1 MMRVLLA
8 VIAAVVLSTATAGA
22 QPSNEPF
29 ARRQF
34 DSGMTFLGNDRYTEA
49 MKDLQAVVDSF
60 PGSSVADDAL
70 LQIAQFQ
77 LEHAHDLDAAQ
88 TAIDKLL
95 KDLEH
100 QAKLQGLMGSAWP
113 G

>member
-1 MMRVLLA
+1 MMRVILA
-8 VIAAVVLSTATAGA
+8 VIAAFVLSSATAGA

-34 DSGMTFLGNDRYTEA
+34 ERHDVLGNDRYTEA

-77 LEHAHDLDAAQ
+77 LEHAHDPMPRRRPS
-88 TAIDKLL
+88 T
-95 KDLEH
+95 
-100 QAKLQGLMGSAWP
+100 SC
-113 G
+113 